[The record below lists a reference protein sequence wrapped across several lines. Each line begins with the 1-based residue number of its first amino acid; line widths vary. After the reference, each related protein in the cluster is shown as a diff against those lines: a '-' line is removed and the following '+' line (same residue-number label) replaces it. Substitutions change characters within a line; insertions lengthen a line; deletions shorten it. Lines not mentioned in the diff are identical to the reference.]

1 MTAAVDLGSLMPNPV
16 ETMDVTQWVENPE
29 GGRRRG
35 PRGLARAWVEVL
47 VRPGRFFRNGVAPAD
62 QAPGLTFALA
72 VALTVVVGRLL
83 LSPGSLPGYTRVV
96 SSTGSPYLSAAVLAG
111 VIGFLVAPL
120 VLHLA
125 AALATLGLIA
135 VVDDRAGISET
146 VQVVAYASAP
156 AVFVAV
162 PVPAVQVLAAGYGAL
177 LVAVGFAVVHGT
189 SPPRAAVAAVL
200 PAVFVFGFAFG
211 GLGALEAVTGIELTG
226 RRTAG

>member
-1 MTAAVDLGSLMPNPV
+1 MSGPAEPT
-16 ETMDVTQWVENPE
+16 DVTQWVENPE

-72 VALTVVVGRLL
+72 VAFTVVVGRLL

-125 AALATLGLIA
+125 AALATLSLIA
-135 VVDDRAGISET
+135 VVDDRAGISAS
-146 VQVVAYASAP
+146 VASAAARCRTSGATRKPMTP
-156 AVFVAV
+156 ASTAADRYGL
-162 PVPAVQVLAAGYGAL
+162 PVDETMWV
-177 LVAVGFAVVHGT
+177 
-189 SPPRAAVAAVL
+189 
-200 PAVFVFGFAFG
+200 
-211 GLGALEAVTGIELTG
+211 
-226 RRTAG
+226 